1 MRQGTV
7 LFHPSFQ
14 FANGEIGRKYLIIL
28 NTPDIEKSE
37 PFLFCKTTSQPQNKP
52 NTSGCHAGKNLY
64 CIEANSD
71 FFPKRTWVQFFEI
84 FEASHNEFIKQ
95 HFALGLQ
102 VKAEL
107 KLETISAI
115 INCIR
120 RSDDVSAYH
129 LSLLK

>member
-1 MRQGTV
+1 MRKGTV
-7 LFHPSFQ
+7 LFHPRFQ
-14 FANGEIGRKYLIIL
+14 FTDGESGRKYLIIL
-28 NTPDIEKSE
+28 NTPDIKKSD
-37 PFLFCKTTSQPQNKP
+37 PFLFCKTTSQSQSKP
-52 NTSGCHAGKNLY
+52 STPGCHVEKNLY